1 MSQSPEKWKAT
12 YEAETQAELNDAY
25 KQWACD
31 YDRDTCEAMGYVGPT
46 VAATMLDRHLESAD
60 CRVLDAG
67 CGTGLVGEAL
77 NQMGYKN
84 VDAMDY
90 SPDMIREAENK
101 SVYQKIF
108 QADMKQKLDVPSN
121 SYDATI
127 CVGTFTYAHVGP
139 EAFTELVRVT
149 RPGGYICFTIRDGA
163 YQEYGYRKKMLDL
176 EASKDWEIQELREA
190 DYLQKEDVTARFY
203 TYRVL
208 AN

>member
-1 MSQSPEKWKAT
+1 MTQSPQIWKAT
-12 YEAETQAELNDAY
+12 YEAETQDELNNAY

-31 YDRDTCEAMGYVGPT
+31 YDRDTCEAMGYVGPS
-46 VAATMLDRHLESAD
+46 VAASMLDRHLESAD
-60 CRVLDAG
+60 CCVLDAG

-77 NQMGYKN
+77 NQMGYRN

-101 SVYQKIF
+101 AVYRKIF
-108 QADMKQKLDVPSN
+108 QADMKQELDVPSN
-121 SYDATI
+121 SYDAII

-163 YQEYGYRKKMLDL
+163 YEEYGYRKKMLDL
-176 EASKDWEIQELREA
+176 EATKAWEIQELREA

>member
-1 MSQSPEKWKAT
+1 
-12 YEAETQAELNDAY
+12 
-25 KQWACD
+25 
-31 YDRDTCEAMGYVGPT
+31 
-46 VAATMLDRHLESAD
+46 
-60 CRVLDAG
+60 
-67 CGTGLVGEAL
+67 
-77 NQMGYKN
+77 MGYKN

-101 SVYQKIF
+101 SVYNNIF

-121 SYDATI
+121 CYDATI
-127 CVGTFTYAHVGP
+127 CVGTFTYAQVGP

-176 EASKDWEIQELREA
+176 EASKVWEIQELREA
-190 DYLQKEDVTARFY
+190 DYLQKEDLTAKFY